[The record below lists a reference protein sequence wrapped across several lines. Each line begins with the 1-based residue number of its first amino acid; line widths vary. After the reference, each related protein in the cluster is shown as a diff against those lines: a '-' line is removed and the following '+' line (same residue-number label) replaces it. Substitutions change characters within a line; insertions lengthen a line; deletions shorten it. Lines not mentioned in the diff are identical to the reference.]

1 MTRDCGTCTKCCE
14 GYLYSE
20 DLLTIGKKQFQLGV
34 DPCPVLQIGKGCGDY
49 ENRPQTPCRGFQ
61 CEWLRQ
67 PDAYPEEMRPDKI
80 LTIFSLQ
87 EVDGVPY
94 LRLTEAG
101 QRLDAEVLSHA
112 IKLTLI
118 NKFNIYWEVD
128 GKMHWFGNKEF
139 VTIMNKYRQE
149 NLKNG

>member
-14 GYLYSE
+14 GYLHSE
-20 DLLTIGKKQFQLGV
+20 DVLEVSSKKFKLGI

-67 PDAYPEEMRPDKI
+67 PDVYPEEMRPDRI
-80 LTIFSLQ
+80 LAIFSLQ
-87 EVDGVPY
+87 EVNGIPY
-94 LRLTEAG
+94 LRVTEAG

-112 IKLTLI
+112 IKITLL
-118 NKFNIYWEVD
+118 NKFNLYWEVD

-139 VTIMNKYRQE
+139 VTIMNQYRKE
-149 NLKNG
+149 NLK